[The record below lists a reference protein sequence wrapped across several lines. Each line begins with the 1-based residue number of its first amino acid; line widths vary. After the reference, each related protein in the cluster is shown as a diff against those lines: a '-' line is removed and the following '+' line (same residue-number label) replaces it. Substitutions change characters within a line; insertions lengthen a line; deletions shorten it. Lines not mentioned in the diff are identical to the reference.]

1 MTLPHENETPL
12 VTRRQL
18 LRSGALGFGSLALAG
33 LAADQLAAA
42 PAAASNTQT
51 GPLVPKT
58 PHFLPRAKRV
68 IFLYMWGGPSQMD
81 LFDPKPDLNAMHG
94 KEFKFDGAKR
104 IYKGSPVRFAQH
116 GESGLNF
123 SHLLPNLATQADEM
137 CMMHALHTDSQSHT
151 NASLILLT
159 GATNFVRPSVGSW
172 VVYGLGTE
180 NQSLPGFV
188 TIKPQRSL
196 GSRMYSNVFLPAIY
210 QGTPVGHDKTP
221 TAEARIRNLKNARA
235 SAAEQREQLRLI
247 RQLNREFGQQ
257 TAADRQAEGMIQSL
271 ELAFRMQTSANEL
284 FDLSD
289 EPAHMLKMY
298 GADAEPTK
306 DFGQQC
312 ILARRMAEAGVRF
325 IQLNHSGWDHHAKID
340 SGLPKR
346 CSQVDVPIT
355 ALLKDL
361 KARGLLDD
369 TLVLFGS
376 EFGRTAFADGEL
388 GPNVGRAHNR
398 HAFTVWMA
406 GGGVKGGMN
415 YGTTDEF
422 GAKGVE
428 NRVHVHDLHA
438 TLMHLLGLNHEKVTY
453 PYAGRDFRLTDVYG
467 NVVKDIL
474 A

>member
-1 MTLPHENETPL
+1 MTLPEHNTGP
-12 VTRRQL
+12 VVSRRQL
-18 LRSGALGFGSLALAG
+18 LRGGALGFGSLALAG
-33 LAADQLAAA
+33 LCARPATATPDSTTNPLALKA
-42 PAAASNTQT
+42 
-51 GPLVPKT
+51 
-58 PHFLPRAKRV
+58 PHFVPRAKRV

-81 LFDPKPDLNAMHG
+81 LFDPKPQLNAMHG

-123 SHLLPNLATQADEM
+123 SHLLPRLATQADEM
-137 CMMHALHTDSQSHT
+137 CMLHAMHTDSQSHT
-151 NASLILLT
+151 NASLILST

-180 NQSLPGFV
+180 NASLPGFI

-210 QGTPVGHDKTP
+210 QGTPVGHEKTP
-221 TAEARIRNLKNARA
+221 TSEAQIRNLSNATH
-235 SAAEQREQLRLI
+235 SAAQQRQQVKLI

-257 TAADRQAEGMIQSL
+257 TAADREAEGMIQSL
-271 ELAFRMQTSANEL
+271 ELAFRMQTSATKL

-289 EPAHMLKMY
+289 EPRHVLKMY
-298 GADAEPTK
+298 GADAEPTRE
-306 DFGQQC
+306 FGQQC
-312 ILARRMAEAGVRF
+312 VLARRLAEAGVRF
-325 IQLNHSGWDHHAKID
+325 IQLNHSGWDHHTKID
-340 SGLPKR
+340 RGLPKR
-346 CSQVDVPIT
+346 CSQVDLPIT

-361 KARGLLDD
+361 KQRGMLED

-376 EFGRTAFADGEL
+376 EFGRTAFADGAL

-406 GGGVKGGMN
+406 GGGVKGGFN

-428 NRVHVHDLHA
+428 DRVHVHDLHA
-438 TLMHLLGLNHEKVTY
+438 TLLHLLGLNHRQLTY
-453 PYAGRDFRLTDVYG
+453 PYAGREFRLTDVYG
-467 NVVKDIL
+467 NVAHDIL
-474 A
+474 S

>member
-1 MTLPHENETPL
+1 MTLPHDHDSPL
-12 VTRRQL
+12 VSRRQL
-18 LRSGALGFGSLALAG
+18 LRSGALSFGSLALAG
-33 LAADQLAAA
+33 LSAKQAPAA
-42 PAAASNTQT
+42 PATDSAAAN
-51 GPLVPKT
+51 PLAPRP
-58 PHFLPRAKRV
+58 PHFVPRAKRV

-94 KEFKFDGAKR
+94 KEFKFGGMKR
-104 IYKGSPVRFAQH
+104 IYKGSPVSFKQH

-123 SHLLPNLATQADEM
+123 SHLLPRLATQADDM
-137 CMMHALHTDSQSHT
+137 CMLHGMHTDSQSHT
-151 NASLILLT
+151 NASLLWLT

-180 NQSLPGFV
+180 NESLPGFI
-188 TIKPQRSL
+188 TIKPMRSL

-210 QGTPVGHDKTP
+210 QGTPVGHEKTP
-221 TAEARIRNLKNARA
+221 TEKAQIRNLTNGTYGAKQ
-235 SAAEQREQLRLI
+235 QRQQLQLI

-271 ELAFRMQTSANEL
+271 ELAFRMQTSATEL

-289 EPAHMLKMY
+289 EPKHMLEMY
-298 GADAEPTK
+298 GADKEPTR

-312 ILARRMAEAGVRF
+312 LLARRMAESGVRF
-325 IQLNHSGWDHHAKID
+325 IQLNHDGWDHHTKID
-340 SGLPKR
+340 SGLPEQ
-346 CSQVDVPIT
+346 CAQVDKPIT

-361 KARGLLDD
+361 KQRGMLED
-369 TLVLFGS
+369 TLVVFGS
-376 EFGRTAFADGEL
+376 EFGRTSFADGKL

-398 HAFTVWMA
+398 HAFTIWMA
-406 GGGVKGGMN
+406 GGGVRGGMN

-438 TLMHLLGLNHEKVTY
+438 TLLHLLGLEHKKLTY

-467 NVVKDIL
+467 NVVRDIL
-474 A
+474 T

>member
-1 MTLPHENETPL
+1 MTQHDDNNRPL
-12 VTRRQL
+12 VSRRHL

-33 LAADQLAAA
+33 LCGDK
-42 PAAASNTQT
+42 AAASRPSAAN
-51 GPLVPKT
+51 PLAPKP
-58 PHFLPRAKRV
+58 PHFVPRAKRV

-94 KEFKFDGAKR
+94 KEFKFGGAKR
-104 IYKGSPVRFAQH
+104 IYKGSPVRFKQH

-123 SHLLPNLATQADEM
+123 SHLLPRLATRADDM
-137 CMMHALHTDSQSHT
+137 CMLHAMHTDSQSHT
-151 NASLILLT
+151 NASLTLLT

-180 NQSLPGFV
+180 NESLPGFI

-210 QGTPVGHDKTP
+210 QGTPVGHEKTP
-221 TAEARIRNLKNARA
+221 TEKAQIRNLTNATHT
-235 SAAEQREQLRLI
+235 AAQQRQQLQLI
-247 RQLNREFGQQ
+247 RQFNREFGEQ

-271 ELAFRMQTSANEL
+271 ELAFRMQTSATEL

-289 EPAHMLKMY
+289 EPQHMLKMY
-298 GADAEPTK
+298 GAESEPTRE
-306 DFGQQC
+306 FGQQC
-312 ILARRMAEAGVRF
+312 LLARRLAEAGVRF
-325 IQLNHSGWDHHAKID
+325 IQINHPGWDHHTKID

-346 CSQVDVPIT
+346 CSEVDQPIT
-355 ALLKDL
+355 ALLQDL
-361 KARGLLDD
+361 KDRGLLDD

-376 EFGRTAFADGEL
+376 EFGRTSFADGEL

-415 YGTTDEF
+415 HGVTDEF

-438 TLMHLLGLNHEKVTY
+438 TLLHLMGLDHKQFTY

-467 NVVKDIL
+467 NVVRDIL